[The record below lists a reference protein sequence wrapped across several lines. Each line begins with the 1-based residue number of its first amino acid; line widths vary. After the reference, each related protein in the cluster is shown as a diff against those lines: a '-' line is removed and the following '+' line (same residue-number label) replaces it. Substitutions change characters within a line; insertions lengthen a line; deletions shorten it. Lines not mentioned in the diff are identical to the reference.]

1 MKTVLVT
8 GGTGFIGSHL
18 VLLLLLNHYE
28 VIVIDNLSNSKITTI
43 ERIKFISKRSLFYH
57 QDDVRNH
64 LALKK
69 IFKSYPIDSVI
80 HFAGLKSVAESQSDP
95 LKYYDCN
102 VSGSITLI
110 QEMLNAGVYKL
121 VFSSSATVYGAP
133 GSPNTPRICPQTPL
147 MCTAKLN

>member
-18 VLLLLLNHYE
+18 VLLLLLNSYE
-28 VIVIDNLSNSKITTI
+28 VVVIDNLSNSKITTI
-43 ERIKFISKRSLFYH
+43 ERIKSISNRSLFYH

-64 LALKK
+64 LALKN

-95 LKYYDCN
+95 LRYYC
-102 VSGSITLI
+102 SI
-110 QEMLNAGVYKL
+110 
-121 VFSSSATVYGAP
+121 
-133 GSPNTPRICPQTPL
+133 PL
-147 MCTAKLN
+147 DSYI